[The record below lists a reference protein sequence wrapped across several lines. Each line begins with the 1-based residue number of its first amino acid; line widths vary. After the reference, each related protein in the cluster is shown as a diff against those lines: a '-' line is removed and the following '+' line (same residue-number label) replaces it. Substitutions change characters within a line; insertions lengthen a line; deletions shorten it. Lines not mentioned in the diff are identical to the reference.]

1 MKYLTYETKL
11 IFAYVV
17 AIAVFLGML
26 SFFNFFTLLAMV
38 LTGVW
43 TISTIV
49 IPKIIEWAFAKLG
62 IVDDTEQE

>member
-17 AIAVFLGML
+17 ATAVFLGMF
-26 SFFNFFTLLAMV
+26 SFFNFFTLLAML

>member
-1 MKYLTYETKL
+1 MKHLTYETKL

-49 IPKIIEWAFAKLG
+49 IPKLIEWAFAKLG

>member
-49 IPKIIEWAFAKLG
+49 IPKIIEWGFDKLG